1 MDSSESQASSLTV
14 VGRPWLMS
22 VPNGRH
28 YAVLEAV
35 GDAPAGGAPLTDGD
49 LGRRADRWFA
59 ALGPDAT
66 PVCSCPDIVRWHVPD
81 DNYGCD
87 HWQGEATLGPRV
99 ALITALAVADA
110 VADGFQ
116 RAVAVSLLGLVEWWA
131 SGVLA
136 VPRLLGGLGCEQ
148 GRVGFALQTCP
159 SGGPPVVDLS
169 FAELIPPRRA
179 APATSVPPWHYGP
192 VPIRFDNLSL
202 GVLTDAVASLL
213 RHFSYRH
220 PHQCLGELGLPLAGD
235 AG

>member
-1 MDSSESQASSLTV
+1 MVTSDSESSSRTV

-35 GDAPAGGAPLTDGD
+35 GDARAGGASFTDGD
-49 LGRRADRWFA
+49 LDRADRWFVD
-59 ALGPDAT
+59 LRPDAT
-66 PVCSCPDIVRWHVPD
+66 PACSGPDIVRWHVPD

-87 HWQGEATLGPRV
+87 HWQGEATLGSRV
-99 ALITALAVADA
+99 ALLTALDVADA

-116 RAVAVSLLGLVEWWA
+116 RAVAVPLPALVEWWA
-131 SGVLA
+131 SSVLA

-148 GRVGFALQTCP
+148 GRLWLALQTCLL
-159 SGGPPVVDLS
+159 GGPPVVDLS
-169 FAELIPPRRA
+169 FADLIPPRRA

-192 VPIRFDNLSL
+192 VSIRFDNPSL

-220 PHQCLGELGLPLAGD
+220 PQQCLGELGLPLAGD